1 MFLIKQKF
9 RKQQMRAS
17 VSNTPSERVWIYRII
32 FLAIAIFLILV
43 NLMPLQTT
51 PQNWPWPNILLLVI
65 FCWSLR
71 EPNFVPVPL
80 IIAILL
86 LQDFLLHRP
95 PGLFSGISV
104 IILIWIKAITAR
116 SDDKSFLAEWVR
128 VSLAYAAISLIY
140 HLALLL
146 LFVNTTEL
154 RVFLIQTI
162 LNISTY
168 PFIVLVSHYIFR
180 VKRPY
185 FTRSGRVI

>member
-1 MFLIKQKF
+1 M
-9 RKQQMRAS
+9 
-17 VSNTPSERVWIYRII
+17 SNIPSERIWIYRII
-32 FLAIAIFLILV
+32 FVAVAIFLILA

-51 PQNWPWPNILLLVI
+51 PQSWPWPNALLLFI

-80 IIAILL
+80 IVAVLL

-95 PGLFSGISV
+95 PGLFAGISV
-104 IILIWIKAITAR
+104 SILIWIKAITAS

-128 VSLAYAAISLIY
+128 VSLAFAAISLIFY
-140 HLALLL
+140 LVLTLS
-146 LFVNTTEL
+146 FVNTIEL
-154 RVFLIQTI
+154 RINLIQTI
-162 LNISTY
+162 FNITGY

-185 FTRSGRVI
+185 FTRSGRLI

>member
-1 MFLIKQKF
+1 
-9 RKQQMRAS
+9 MRRP
-17 VSNTPSERVWIYRII
+17 VSNIPSEGIWIYRII
-32 FLAIAIFLILV
+32 FTVFAIFLILA
-43 NLMPLQTT
+43 NLIPLQTT
-51 PQNWPWPNILLLVI
+51 PQSWPWPNILLLLI

-80 IIAILL
+80 VIAILL
-86 LQDFLLHRP
+86 LQDFLLNRP

-104 IILIWIKAITAR
+104 IILIWIKAITAS

-128 VSLAYAAISLIY
+128 VSLAFAAISLLY
-140 HLALLL
+140 HFVLLIS
-146 LFVNTTEL
+146 FVNTTEL
-154 RVFLIQTI
+154 RISLIQTI

>member
-1 MFLIKQKF
+1 M
-9 RKQQMRAS
+9 
-17 VSNTPSERVWIYRII
+17 SNIPSERIWIYRSI
-32 FLAIAIFLILV
+32 FIAVAIFLMLV

-51 PQNWPWPNILLLVI
+51 PQSWPWPNILLLLI

-71 EPNFVPVPL
+71 EPNFVPIPL
-80 IIAILL
+80 IIAVLL
-86 LQDFLLHRP
+86 FQDFLLHRP

-104 IILIWIKAITAR
+104 IILIWIKAITAS

-128 VSLAYAAISLIY
+128 VSLAFAAITLIY
-140 HLALLL
+140 HLILSLS
-146 LFVNTTEL
+146 FVNTTEL
-154 RVFLIQTI
+154 RIILIQTI
-162 LNISTY
+162 FNISIY

>member
-1 MFLIKQKF
+1 M
-9 RKQQMRAS
+9 
-17 VSNTPSERVWIYRII
+17 SNIPSERIWIYRII
-32 FLAIAIFLILV
+32 FIAVAIFLILA

-51 PQNWPWPNILLLVI
+51 PQSWPWPNTLLLVI

-80 IIAILL
+80 IIAVLL
-86 LQDFLLHRP
+86 LQDFLLYRP

-104 IILIWIKAITAR
+104 FILIWIKAITAS

-128 VSLAYAAISLIY
+128 VSLAFAAISLIF
-140 HLALLL
+140 HLGLSLS
-146 LFVNTTEL
+146 FVKTIEL
-154 RVFLIQTI
+154 RISLIQTLFSI
-162 LNISTY
+162 TTY

>member
-1 MFLIKQKF
+1 
-9 RKQQMRAS
+9 MRAP
-17 VSNTPSERVWIYRII
+17 VSNIPSERIWIYRIVFIAISI
-32 FLAIAIFLILV
+32 FLVLT
-43 NLMPLQTT
+43 NLMPLQTM
-51 PQNWPWPNILLLVI
+51 PQSWPWPNILLLVI

-80 IIAILL
+80 IIAVLL
-86 LQDFLLHRP
+86 LQDFLLHHP

-104 IILIWIKAITAR
+104 MILILIKAITAS

-128 VSLAYAAISLIY
+128 VSLAFAAISLIY
-140 HLALLL
+140 HLVLTLS
-146 LFVNTTEL
+146 FVNTSQL
-154 RVFLIQTI
+154 RISLIQTI
-162 LNISTY
+162 FNISIY

>member
-1 MFLIKQKF
+1 
-9 RKQQMRAS
+9 MRGP
-17 VSNTPSERVWIYRII
+17 VSNIPSERIWIYRII
-32 FLAIAIFLILV
+32 FSAVAIFLILA

-51 PQNWPWPNILLLVI
+51 PQRWPWPNFLLLVI

-80 IIAILL
+80 IIAFLL

-104 IILIWIKAITAR
+104 MILIWIKAITAS

-128 VSLAYAAISLIY
+128 VSLAFAAISLIY
-140 HLALLL
+140 HLVLTFSL
-146 LFVNTTEL
+146 VNTSQL
-154 RVFLIQTI
+154 RISLIQTI
-162 LNISTY
+162 FNISIY

>member
-1 MFLIKQKF
+1 
-9 RKQQMRAS
+9 
-17 VSNTPSERVWIYRII
+17 
-32 FLAIAIFLILV
+32 
-43 NLMPLQTT
+43 MPLQTT
-51 PQNWPWPNILLLVI
+51 PQRWPLPSILLLVI

-80 IIAILL
+80 IIPVLL
-86 LQDFLLHRP
+86 LQDFLLHHP

-104 IILIWIKAITAR
+104 MILILIKAITAS

-128 VSLAYAAISLIY
+128 VSLAFAAISLIY
-140 HLALLL
+140 HLVLTLS
-146 LFVNTTEL
+146 FVNTSQL
-154 RVFLIQTI
+154 RISLIQTI
-162 LNISTY
+162 FNISIY

>member
-1 MFLIKQKF
+1 
-9 RKQQMRAS
+9 MRRP
-17 VSNTPSERVWIYRII
+17 VSNIPSERIWIYRII
-32 FLAIAIFLILV
+32 FIAVAIFLILA
-43 NLMPLQTT
+43 NLMPLQMT
-51 PQNWPWPNILLLVI
+51 PQRWPWPNSLLLVI

-80 IIAILL
+80 IIAVLL

-104 IILIWIKAITAR
+104 TILILIKAITDS

-128 VSLAYAAISLIY
+128 VSLAFAAISLIY
-140 HLALLL
+140 HLVLTLSL
-146 LFVNTTEL
+146 VNTSQL
-154 RVFLIQTI
+154 RISLIQTI
-162 LNISTY
+162 FNISIY

>member
-1 MFLIKQKF
+1 
-9 RKQQMRAS
+9 MRRP
-17 VSNTPSERVWIYRII
+17 VSNIPSEGIWIYRII
-32 FLAIAIFLILV
+32 FTVFAIFLILA
-43 NLMPLQTT
+43 NLIPLQTT
-51 PQNWPWPNILLLVI
+51 PQSWPWPNILLLLI

-80 IIAILL
+80 VIAILL
-86 LQDFLLHRP
+86 LQDFLLNRP

-104 IILIWIKAITAR
+104 IILIWIKAITAS

-128 VSLAYAAISLIY
+128 VSLAFAAISLFY
-140 HLALLL
+140 HFVLLIS
-146 LFVNTTEL
+146 FVNTTEL
-154 RVFLIQTI
+154 RISLIQTI

>member
-1 MFLIKQKF
+1 
-9 RKQQMRAS
+9 MRRP
-17 VSNTPSERVWIYRII
+17 VSNIPSERILIYRII
-32 FLAIAIFLILV
+32 FVTIATFLILA

-51 PQNWPWPNILLLVI
+51 PQSWPWPNILLLLI

-71 EPNFVPVPL
+71 EPNFVPVTL
-80 IIAILL
+80 IIAVLL

-95 PGLFSGISV
+95 PGLFSGISI
-104 IILIWIKAITAR
+104 IILILIKAITAS

-128 VSLAYAAISLIY
+128 VSLAFAAISLFY
-140 HLALLL
+140 HFVLLIS
-146 LFVNTTEL
+146 FVNTTEL
-154 RVFLIQTI
+154 RISLIQTI

>member
-1 MFLIKQKF
+1 M
-9 RKQQMRAS
+9 
-17 VSNTPSERVWIYRII
+17 SNTPSDRIWIYRSI
-32 FLAIAIFLILV
+32 FTAVAIFLILV
-43 NLMPLQTT
+43 NLMPLQTM
-51 PQNWPWPNILLLVI
+51 PQSWPWPNILLLLI

-71 EPNFVPVPL
+71 EPNFVPIPL

-104 IILIWIKAITAR
+104 VILIWIKSITAS

-128 VSLAYAAISLIY
+128 VSLAFAAITLIY
-140 HLALLL
+140 HLILSLS
-146 LFVNTTEL
+146 FVNTTEL
-154 RVFLIQTI
+154 RIILIQTI
-162 LNISTY
+162 FNISVY
-168 PFIVLVSHYIFR
+168 PFVVLVSHYIFR

>member
-1 MFLIKQKF
+1 M
-9 RKQQMRAS
+9 
-17 VSNTPSERVWIYRII
+17 SNIPSERIWIYRII
-32 FLAIAIFLILV
+32 FLAVAIFLILA

-51 PQNWPWPNILLLVI
+51 PQRWPWPNILLLVI

-71 EPNFVPVPL
+71 EPNFVPVTL

-104 IILIWIKAITAR
+104 TILIMIKAITAS

-128 VSLAYAAISLIY
+128 VSLAFAAISLIY
-140 HLALLL
+140 HLVLTLS
-146 LFVNTTEL
+146 FVNTSQL
-154 RVFLIQTI
+154 RISLIQTI
-162 LNISTY
+162 FNISIY

>member
-1 MFLIKQKF
+1 MSKL
-9 RKQQMRAS
+9 
-17 VSNTPSERVWIYRII
+17 PSERILIYRII
-32 FLAIAIFLILV
+32 FIAVATFLILA
-43 NLMPLQTT
+43 NLMPLQTA
-51 PQNWPWPNILLLVI
+51 PQSWPWPNTLLLVI

-80 IIAILL
+80 IIAVLL

-104 IILIWIKAITAR
+104 MILILIKAITAS

-128 VSLAYAAISLIY
+128 VSLAFAAIPLIFHLVLSLSFVKTIELRISLIQT
-140 HLALLL
+140 
-146 LFVNTTEL
+146 LF
-154 RVFLIQTI
+154 
-162 LNISTY
+162 NITTY

>member
-1 MFLIKQKF
+1 M
-9 RKQQMRAS
+9 
-17 VSNTPSERVWIYRII
+17 SNIPSERIWIYRII
-32 FLAIAIFLILV
+32 FIVVAIFLILA

-51 PQNWPWPNILLLVI
+51 PQSWPWPNTLLLVI

-80 IIAILL
+80 IIAVLL

-104 IILIWIKAITAR
+104 FILIWIKAITAS

-128 VSLAYAAISLIY
+128 VSLAFVAISLIY
-140 HLALLL
+140 HLVLSLS
-146 LFVNTTEL
+146 FVNTIEL
-154 RVFLIQTI
+154 RINLIQTI
-162 LNISTY
+162 FNIAAY

>member
-1 MFLIKQKF
+1 M
-9 RKQQMRAS
+9 
-17 VSNTPSERVWIYRII
+17 SNIPSEGIWIYRII
-32 FLAIAIFLILV
+32 FTVFAIFLILA
-43 NLMPLQTT
+43 NLIPLQTT
-51 PQNWPWPNILLLVI
+51 PQSWPWPNILLLLI

-80 IIAILL
+80 VIAILL
-86 LQDFLLHRP
+86 LQDFLLNRP

-104 IILIWIKAITAR
+104 IILIWIKAITAS

-128 VSLAYAAISLIY
+128 VSLAFAAISLLY
-140 HLALLL
+140 HFVLLIS
-146 LFVNTTEL
+146 FVNTTEL
-154 RVFLIQTI
+154 RISLIQTI

>member
-1 MFLIKQKF
+1 M
-9 RKQQMRAS
+9 
-17 VSNTPSERVWIYRII
+17 SNIPSERIWIYRFI
-32 FLAIAIFLILV
+32 FIAVAIFLILA

-51 PQNWPWPNILLLVI
+51 PQSWPWPNILLLVI

-71 EPNFVPVPL
+71 EPNFVPIPL

-104 IILIWIKAITAR
+104 MIFILIKAITAS

-128 VSLAYAAISLIY
+128 VSLAFAAISLIY
-140 HLALLL
+140 HLVLTLS
-146 LFVNTTEL
+146 FVNTSQL
-154 RVFLIQTI
+154 RIRLIQTI
-162 LNISTY
+162 FNISLY

-180 VKRPY
+180 VKRSY
-185 FTRSGRVI
+185 FTRSGRVM

>member
-1 MFLIKQKF
+1 M
-9 RKQQMRAS
+9 
-17 VSNTPSERVWIYRII
+17 SNIPSERIWIYRTI
-32 FLAIAIFLILV
+32 FIAVSIFLILV

-51 PQNWPWPNILLLVI
+51 PQSWPWPNTLLLVI

-80 IIAILL
+80 IIAVLL

-104 IILIWIKAITAR
+104 IILIWIKAITAS
-116 SDDKSFLAEWVR
+116 SDDRSFLAEWVR
-128 VSLAYAAISLIY
+128 VSLAFAAISLTY
-140 HLALLL
+140 HLVLSLS
-146 LFVNTTEL
+146 FVKTTEL
-154 RVFLIQTI
+154 RIILIQTI
-162 LNISTY
+162 LNISIY

-180 VKRPY
+180 VRRPY